1 MEEQKLG
8 CIEQVWVE
16 PGWSHVRFRTQFDRR
31 RNDPNCHVVLTNAQ
45 LSKKKI
51 SVTSKA
57 CWVTLFQFLTK
68 DNILNIHKVITY

>member
-1 MEEQKLG
+1 MEEQKLS
-8 CIEQVWVE
+8 CIEQVWLE

-51 SVTSKA
+51 QLLQKHVKSHYFILQTENN
-57 CWVTLFQFLTK
+57 TLNF
-68 DNILNIHKVITY
+68 HKVITY

>member
-31 RNDPNCHVVLTNAQ
+31 RNDPNCHVVLTYAQLQ
-45 LSKKKI
+45 LSKKNISFRHSESMLSLLFPFTNKI
-51 SVTSKA
+51 
-57 CWVTLFQFLTK
+57 
-68 DNILNIHKVITY
+68 